1 MPTLAALAYAASSSH
16 PHTRMPPLL
25 ISTSPRLPRLADG
38 ARADP
43 IAARAHSRALQAE
56 GRSGGRGGARRGER
70 GELARVALRELTPR
84 QDELHASVARMAEE
98 RRAALG
104 GADGDGGAR
113 LDEARERLA
122 SAAEA
127 LKLATS
133 ERDEKRQQ
141 ERALQSAIEELRSQ
155 AANERQRHTDEA
167 KSLDRLLSRKTML
180 LQKQEEFTACIRKLG
195 HLPKDAFDAHPGL
208 SSKQLLAEIEACHKE
223 LSKLGHVNKK
233 ALDQF
238 QAFSDE
244 RDRLLDKQRDV
255 DKGRTAITELI
266 EHLDRKKDEAIER
279 TFKSV
284 SHEFTEVFNELV
296 PGGSGKLP
304 DDRTRCRPATTCPRA
319 APRAPRCTST
329 SASRSRCASPVAAM
343 RRP

>member
-1 MPTLAALAYAASSSH
+1 MTDTGALLGASA
-16 PHTRMPPLL
+16 TF
-25 ISTSPRLPRLADG
+25 A
-38 ARADP
+38 
-43 IAARAHSRALQAE
+43 
-56 GRSGGRGGARRGER
+56 
-70 GELARVALRELTPR
+70 
-84 QDELHASVARMAEE
+84 
-98 RRAALG
+98 
-104 GADGDGGAR
+104 AR

-195 HLPKDAFDAHPGL
+195 HLPKDAFDAHPSL

-238 QAFSDE
+238 QSFSDE
-244 RDRLLDKQRDV
+244 RDRLLGVIEADEDLHRQGVVEQADFYRLALFAFLTRPPEPELSAPSSTRSSHSPTVDGAEMPTEGTIGLEGAATTTVWFRAVSAASTQAQRFCSMAPTAPCPGSLMAIGS
-255 DKGRTAITELI
+255 GR
-266 EHLDRKKDEAIER
+266 RS
-279 TFKSV
+279 SV
-284 SHEFTEVFNELV
+284 MSRPRWTSTGRRSLV
-296 PGGSGKLP
+296 PCS
-304 DDRTRCRPATTCPRA
+304 
-319 APRAPRCTST
+319 AP
-329 SASRSRCASPVAAM
+329 
-343 RRP
+343 